1 VVYFS
6 DRASIF
12 LAPPTHTNNER
23 SNTQR
28 ARSPR
33 SFEGPRVV
41 AEPRTFLAFLTGLW
55 GMLTGLS
62 LLFAL
67 ANVFVDVIPVTEHFQ
82 PLYRLPPTVV
92 TPLASVTSLF
102 VLLATYARRGAVAA
116 ARGRDRARRSA
127 TVSFATG
134 LAALASVSS
143 APCWLGRTC
152 MATPGTPRS
161 GATANSSPATSPSPA
176 CTGGS
181 SRFTRTFLLLAMLEY
196 FQQPDQRP
204 P

>member
-33 SFEGPRVV
+33 SFEGPRFL

-102 VLLATYARRGAVAA
+102 VLLATSARRGAVAA

-134 LAALASVSS
+134 LAALAVF
-143 APCWLGRTC
+143 LV
-152 MATPGTPRS
+152 GTVLVGS
-161 GATANSSPATSPSPA
+161 HLYGDTGHTTIGATANSSPATSPSPA
-176 CTGGS
+176 CTGVLRAS
-181 SRFTRTFLLLAMLEY
+181 PARSY
-196 FQQPDQRP
+196 C
-204 P
+204 

>member
-12 LAPPTHTNNER
+12 LAPSTHTNNER

-33 SFEGPRVV
+33 SFEGPRFL

-92 TPLASVTSLF
+92 TPLASVTALF
-102 VLLATYARRGAVAA
+102 VLLATYARRGALPRRAVVIVHGDLRRSPSQPDSPHSPLSRRHRVGRVAPVWRHRA
-116 ARGRDRARRSA
+116 HHDRGRQQARCRRPRLHLPVRRVLRA
-127 TVSFATG
+127 
-134 LAALASVSS
+134 
-143 APCWLGRTC
+143 
-152 MATPGTPRS
+152 
-161 GATANSSPATSPSPA
+161 SPARSY
-176 CTGGS
+176 C
-181 SRFTRTFLLLAMLEY
+181 
-196 FQQPDQRP
+196 
-204 P
+204 

>member
-1 VVYFS
+1 
-6 DRASIF
+6 
-12 LAPPTHTNNER
+12 
-23 SNTQR
+23 
-28 ARSPR
+28 
-33 SFEGPRVV
+33 
-41 AEPRTFLAFLTGLW
+41 
-55 GMLTGLS
+55 MLTGLS

-134 LAALASVSS
+134 LAALASISS

-161 GATANSSPATSPSPA
+161 GATANSSPATLPSPA
-176 CTGGS
+176 CTRGS
-181 SRFTRTFLLLAMLEY
+181 SRFTRTFLLLVSDAGILPTARPKTPRNPGRTQLPDTAKSRIYCNTGLSRRLCNTRLE
-196 FQQPDQRP
+196 QPSA
-204 P
+204 

>member
-1 VVYFS
+1 
-6 DRASIF
+6 
-12 LAPPTHTNNER
+12 LAEL
-23 SNTQR
+23 
-28 ARSPR
+28 
-33 SFEGPRVV
+33 
-41 AEPRTFLAFLTGLW
+41 RTFLAFLTGLW

-134 LAALASVSS
+134 RAALAVYLVGTVLVGSHLYGDTGHTTIGGDSKLVAGDLAFTCLYGGFFALHPHVPTVSDAGILPTARPKAPVNQGERNYRTRQKSRIYCNTGLSRRLCNTQLEQPS
-143 APCWLGRTC
+143 A
-152 MATPGTPRS
+152 
-161 GATANSSPATSPSPA
+161 
-176 CTGGS
+176 
-181 SRFTRTFLLLAMLEY
+181 
-196 FQQPDQRP
+196 
-204 P
+204 

>member
-12 LAPPTHTNNER
+12 LASPTHANNER

-28 ARSPR
+28 GRSPR
-33 SFEGPRVV
+33 SFEGPRFL
-41 AEPRTFLAFLTGLW
+41 AELRTFLAFLTGLW
-55 GMLTGLS
+55 RMLTGLS

-92 TPLASVTSLF
+92 TPLASVTALF
-102 VLLATYARRGAVAA
+102 VLLATYARRGALP
-116 ARGRDRARRSA
+116 RRAVVIVHGDLRRSP
-127 TVSFATG
+127 SQPD
-134 LAALASVSS
+134 SPHSPSISS
-143 APCWLGRTC
+143 APCRSGRTC

-161 GATANSSPATSPSPA
+161 GATASSLPATSPSPA
-176 CTGGS
+176 CTAGS
-181 SRFTRTFLLLAMLEY
+181 SRFTRTFLLLTMLEY